1 MSRPNAGAEAKVEK
15 QGGWQ
20 ENQQTKSP
28 HINLWYYLKEFPST
42 ISTKIMATLSAKIR
56 FMSILPTL
64 LPFLP
69 NNVNFLYFY
78 EYIDHLH
85 NNIELEGGG
94 GQWYQKI
101 SARCKWK
108 KIRGGLQK
116 IIPLT
121 CNSGVRAGFSR
132 FICTS
137 SAIPRLLLLT
147 NEWFILMRQE

>member
-1 MSRPNAGAEAKVEK
+1 MQELRQRWKNKVVDKRTSK
-15 QGGWQ
+15 Q
-20 ENQQTKSP
+20 
-28 HINLWYYLKEFPST
+28 NLHTLTYDTVWKNFQVQF

-85 NNIELEGGG
+85 NNIELEGRGGG

-121 CNSGVRAGFSR
+121 CNSGVRAGLSR